1 MTADL
6 KQLGLVWAGL
16 KRLPG
21 MASVVVASRPSQDE
35 QDERVRGDI

>member
-6 KQLGLVWAGL
+6 KQLWLVWGEL

-21 MASVVVASRPSQDE
+21 MASVVVASCSSRDE
-35 QDERVRGDI
+35 KVKRVRG